1 MANSRTDWSEED
13 IIWAGRIL
21 YVQHAEEVLKRQNT
35 NGSVLKWPQEQL
47 KESPLAKAGTIWA
60 TK

>member
-1 MANSRTDWSEED
+1 MANSWTDWSEED
-13 IIWAGRIL
+13 IWAGRIL